1 MKKKITLK
9 QKLNSDKA
17 EKNVPVLKN
26 SKSKRVNGVRV
37 FSESSW
43 VEVKNLT
50 KEHFFYAYLRLLK
63 NTTH

>member
-26 SKSKRVNGVRV
+26 SKSKINVPKMCGGG
-37 FSESSW
+37 
-43 VEVKNLT
+43 KM
-50 KEHFFYAYLRLLK
+50 K
-63 NTTH
+63 